1 MPMLTTRDGT
11 QIYYR
16 DWGKGQPVLFSHGW
30 PLTGDAWENQMMFL
44 RAHGYRVIAHDRRG
58 NGRSDQP
65 DFGNDVDSWAD
76 DLADLIAELDLED
89 VVLVGHST
97 GGGEVAR
104 YIGRHGTGRVAK
116 VVLLDSMVP
125 RMLQAP
131 DNPAGVPIEAI
142 DQIRA
147 GTVGSRSQFFK
158 DVTAPFFSANR
169 EESKVTQGMRDLFWF
184 QGLQG
189 GALAQYETSFSWQLD
204 YTEDAKRID
213 VPTLV
218 IHGDDDQI
226 VPIDA
231 GGRAAAKIIADV
243 RLIVYS
249 GGNHGIAI
257 TDPDRVNADLLA
269 FIQEQPASASPET
282 SAAEPTPA

>member
-1 MPMLTTRDGT
+1 MPMHTTSDGT

-30 PLTGDAWENQMMFL
+30 PLTGDAWEGQMMFL
-44 RAHGYRVIAHDRRG
+44 RARGFRTIAHDRRG

-65 DFGNDVDSWAD
+65 DFGNDVDTWAD
-76 DLADLIAELDLED
+76 DLAGLIEHLDLEQ

-116 VVLLDSMVP
+116 VVLLDSIVP

-147 GTVGSRSQFFK
+147 GTLANRSEFFK
-158 DVTAPFFSANR
+158 EVATPFFSANR
-169 EESKVTQGMRDLFWF
+169 DGSKVTQGMRDLFWF

-189 GALAQYETSFSWQLD
+189 GLLAEYETSFSWQLD
-204 YTEDAKRID
+204 YTEDARRID

-231 GGRAAAKIIADV
+231 GGRRAAEIIPNA
-243 RLIVYS
+243 RLIVYP

-269 FIQEQPASASPET
+269 FLNEVHPAVASKVAVEAP
-282 SAAEPTPA
+282 PA

>member
-1 MPMLTTRDGT
+1 MPYLTTRDET

-30 PLTGDAWENQMMFL
+30 PLTGDAWENQMMFF
-44 RAHGYRVIAHDRRG
+44 RERGYRVIAHDRRG

-65 DFGNDVDSWAD
+65 DFGNDVDTWAD
-76 DLADLIAELDLED
+76 DLSELIEKLDLRD

-104 YIGRHGTGRVAK
+104 YIGRHGTSRVAK
-116 VVLLDSMVP
+116 VVLLDSIVP

-131 DNPAGVPIEAI
+131 DNPAGVPIEGI
-142 DQIRA
+142 DAIRA
-147 GTVGSRSQFFK
+147 GTLANRSEFFK
-158 DVTAPFFSANR
+158 QVAIPFFSANR
-169 EESKVTQGMRDLFWF
+169 EGSKVTQGMKDLFWF

-189 GALAQYETSFSWQLD
+189 GLLSEYETSYSWQLD
-204 YTEDAKRID
+204 YTEDAKLID

-231 GGRAAAKIIADV
+231 GGRAAVKIIPNA
-243 RLIVYS
+243 RLIVYP

-269 FIQEQPASASPET
+269 FITEDATTGSAEVT
-282 SAAEPTPA
+282 AEAATA

>member
-1 MPMLTTRDGT
+1 MPILTTRDGI

-30 PLTGDAWENQMMFL
+30 PLTGDAWDPQMMFL

-65 DFGNDVDSWAD
+65 DFGNNVDSWAD
-76 DLADLIAELDLED
+76 DLADLITHLDLND
-89 VVLVGHST
+89 IVLVGHST

-104 YIGRHGTGRVAK
+104 YIGRHGTSRVAK
-116 VVLLDSMVP
+116 VVLLDSIVP

-147 GTVGSRSQFFK
+147 GTASNRSQFFQ
-158 DVTAPFFSANR
+158 DITTPFFSANR
-169 EESKVTQGMRDLFWF
+169 DGSKVTQGMRDLFWYL
-184 QGLQG
+184 GLQG
-189 GALAQYETSFSWQLD
+189 SVLAEYETSFSWQLD
-204 YTEDAKRID
+204 YTEDARKID

-231 GGRAAAKIIADV
+231 GGRRAAEIIANA
-243 RLIVYS
+243 RLLVYP

-257 TDPDRVNADLLA
+257 TDPDRVNQDLLA
-269 FIQEQPASASPET
+269 FIQEPASAGS
-282 SAAEPTPA
+282 

>member
-1 MPMLTTRDGT
+1 MPMYTARDGT

-16 DWGKGQPVLFSHGW
+16 DWGQGQPVLFSHGW
-30 PLTGDAWENQMMFL
+30 PLTGDAWEGQMMFL
-44 RAHGYRVIAHDRRG
+44 RARGFRTIAHDRRG

-65 DFGNDVDSWAD
+65 ETGNDVNTWAD
-76 DLADLIAELDLED
+76 DLAGLIEHLDLEQ

-104 YIGRHGTGRVAK
+104 YLARHGTGRVAK
-116 VVLLDSMVP
+116 VVLLDSIVP

-131 DNPAGVPIEAI
+131 DNPAGVPIEGI

-147 GTVGSRSQFFK
+147 GTLSNRSQFFK
-158 DVTAPFFSANR
+158 DVAIPFFSANR
-169 EESKVTQGMRDLFWF
+169 EGSKVTQGMRDLFWF

-189 GALAQYETSFSWQLD
+189 GLLAQYETSRSWELD
-204 YTEDAKRID
+204 YTEDARGID

-231 GGRAAAKIIADV
+231 GGRRAAEIIPGA
-243 RLIVYS
+243 RLIVYP
-249 GGNHGIAI
+249 GGCHGVALVE
-257 TDPDRVNADLLA
+257 PDRVNADLLA
-269 FIQEQPASASPET
+269 FLNEPVSAASP
-282 SAAEPTPA
+282 AQKVAEPTPA

>member
-1 MPMLTTRDGT
+1 MPMLTTRDDV

-30 PLTGDAWENQMMFL
+30 PLTGDAWEGQMMFL
-44 RAHGYRVIAHDRRG
+44 RAHGYRTIAHDRRG

-76 DLADLIAELDLED
+76 DLADLVEHLGLED
-89 VVLVGHST
+89 IVLVGHST

-104 YIGRHGTGRVAK
+104 YIGRHGTDRVAK
-116 VVLLDSMVP
+116 VVLLDSIVP

-131 DNPAGVPIEAI
+131 DNPAGVPIEGI

-147 GTVGSRSQFFK
+147 GTLGNRSQFFQ
-158 DVTAPFFSANR
+158 DVATPFFSANR
-169 EESKVTQGMRDLFWF
+169 EGSTVSQGMRDLFWF

-189 GALAQYETSFSWQLD
+189 GLLSQYETSYSWQLD
-204 YTEDAKRID
+204 YTEDARRID

-231 GGRAAAKIIADV
+231 GGRRAAEIIPDA
-243 RLIVYS
+243 RLLVYP

-269 FIQEQPASASPET
+269 FIQESATASAPVVE
-282 SAAEPTPA
+282 AAPA

>member
-1 MPMLTTRDGT
+1 MPILTTRDGT

-30 PLTGDAWENQMMFL
+30 PLTGDAWDPQMMFL

-65 DFGNDVDSWAD
+65 DFGNNVDSWAD
-76 DLADLIAELDLED
+76 DLADLITHLDLND
-89 VVLVGHST
+89 IVLVGHST

-104 YIGRHGTGRVAK
+104 YIGRHGTSRVAK
-116 VVLLDSMVP
+116 VVLLDSIVP

-147 GTVGSRSQFFK
+147 GTASNRSQFFQ
-158 DVTAPFFSANR
+158 DITTPFFSANR
-169 EESKVTQGMRDLFWF
+169 DGSKVTQGMRDLFWYL
-184 QGLQG
+184 GLQG
-189 GALAQYETSFSWQLD
+189 SVLAEYETSFSWQLD
-204 YTEDAKRID
+204 YTEDARKID

-231 GGRAAAKIIADV
+231 GGRRAAEIIANA
-243 RLIVYS
+243 RLLVYP

-257 TDPDRVNADLLA
+257 TDPDRVNQDLLA
-269 FIQEQPASASPET
+269 FIQEPASAGS
-282 SAAEPTPA
+282 

>member
-1 MPMLTTRDGT
+1 MPFHTTADGT

-16 DWGKGQPVLFSHGW
+16 DWGKGQPIVFSHGW
-30 PLTGDAWENQMMFL
+30 PLTGDAWEGQMMFL
-44 RAHGYRVIAHDRRG
+44 RAQGYRAIAHDRRG

-65 DFGNDVDSWAD
+65 DFGNDVDTWAD
-76 DLADLIAELDLED
+76 DLAGLIEALDLED

-104 YIGRHGTGRVAK
+104 YIGRHGTARVAK
-116 VVLLDSMVP
+116 VVLLDSIVP

-131 DNPAGVPIEAI
+131 DNPAGVPLEGI
-142 DQIRA
+142 DAIRA
-147 GTVGSRSQFFK
+147 GTLGNRSQFFK
-158 DVTAPFFSANR
+158 EVAVPFFSANR
-169 EESKVTQGMRDLFWF
+169 EGSKVTQGMRDLFWF

-189 GALAQYETSFSWQLD
+189 GLLAQYETSFSWQLD
-204 YTEDAKRID
+204 YTEDARRID

-231 GGRAAAKIIADV
+231 SRTAPL
-243 RLIVYS
+243 RRS
-249 GGNHGIAI
+249 
-257 TDPDRVNADLLA
+257 
-269 FIQEQPASASPET
+269 SPMRG
-282 SAAEPTPA
+282 